1 MQSVSYN
8 KQLVSNT
15 FPYWPATEN
24 TFLEISIKMIVVG
37 NLTGFLMDI
46 NTWNYQKNVRFSVF
60 GGYINV
66 TLGRNSHNASGINHL
81 KRT

>member
-1 MQSVSYN
+1 MLCSICYHLLTVLHGCFSCFFKLYKWYQIMQSVSYN

-46 NTWNYQKNVRFSVF
+46 NT
-60 GGYINV
+60 
-66 TLGRNSHNASGINHL
+66 
-81 KRT
+81 

>member
-1 MQSVSYN
+1 MGVFRVFFKLYKWYQIMQSVSYN
-8 KQLVSNT
+8 TQLVSNT

-46 NTWNYQKNVRFSVF
+46 NT
-60 GGYINV
+60 
-66 TLGRNSHNASGINHL
+66 
-81 KRT
+81 